1 MVSEEL
7 IMLYLRHFGLQQ
19 SPFSLTPNTAFYV
32 NLPQHH
38 EAMQVLTTA
47 LNSGEGFIKVTGEVG
62 TGKTMLCRKLMNEAP
77 DDWKIAYIPDPY
89 LSPLELRWAFAS
101 ELGLK
106 QADGIDNQ
114 QLVQL
119 VQHCLVALAA
129 EGKRVVLI
137 IDEAQALPDDTLEA
151 LRLLTN
157 LETEQRKLVHV
168 VLFGQPE
175 LDKRLASYKFRQLR
189 QRVSFS
195 YFLRG
200 MSFDEVQA
208 YVSTRVDIAGVRQP
222 LFSAAALKAIWK
234 YSRGIPRLVNV
245 LSHKGLM
252 LAFGENKLQVEARHL
267 RYAAKDTEDVKT
279 HRFAVSPLLVGIMA
293 AVALSAAAVA
303 AWHFRGLWL

>member
-47 LNSGEGFIKVTGEVG
+47 LNTGEGFIKVTGEVG

-106 QADGIDNQ
+106 QTDGIDNQ

-252 LAFGENKLQVEARHL
+252 LAFGENKLQVDARHL
-267 RYAAKDTEDVKT
+267 RYAAKDTEDVKA
-279 HRFAVSPLLVGIMA
+279 HRFSVSPLLVGIMA